1 MSQFIQPLVSADP
14 EVAGLL
20 EAELERQRNSIELI
34 ASENFTSR
42 SVLECL
48 GSIATNKYSEGQ
60 IGKRYY
66 GGNEVIDKLESL
78 ACSRALMAFGLDS
91 GMWGVN
97 VQPYSGSVAN
107 AAVYLGILK
116 PGDTLMG
123 LDLPSGGHLTHG
135 YRTPTKGISSSG
147 IYYNSVAYK
156 VKEDGKIDYDEMD
169 RLVDE
174 ARPRL
179 IICGASAYP
188 YDFEY
193 ERFRAAADRVGAYLM
208 ADIAHIAGFVATG
221 LMRSPFD
228 FCDIVTTTTHKTLRG
243 PRAGMIFYKVGL
255 KTAIEGGVFPG
266 LQGGPHE
273 NQIAAIATQMREVAT
288 PDFKD
293 YMVQVR
299 KNARVLSTELRKL
312 GYTVTNTD
320 NHLFLLDLRPQGLT
334 GAQAERALELSGIS
348 VNKNMI
354 YGDKSALRPS
364 GLRIGTPAVTSR
376 GMKEKDMVFIANYIH
391 DALGCAQRI
400 VEAQEALAG
409 KFTKE
414 ELDRLFT
421 DSKEF
426 TFINGYVRDF
436 MRTKPFYEFFYCE

>member
-1 MSQFIQPLVSADP
+1 MSQFIHSLAVADP
-14 EVAGLL
+14 EVASLL
-20 EAELERQRNSIELI
+20 DAELDRQRNSIELI

-42 SVLECL
+42 AVLECL
-48 GSIATNKYSEGQ
+48 GSVATNKYAEGQ

-78 ACSRALMAFGLDS
+78 AVERALAAFSLGS
-91 GMWGVN
+91 GWGVN

-107 AAVYLGILK
+107 AAVYLGLLK

-147 IYYNSVAYK
+147 IYYNSVAYR
-156 VKEDGKIDYDEMD
+156 VGADGLIDYDEMD

-174 ARPRL
+174 ARPKL

-188 YDFEY
+188 YDFIY

-221 LMRSPFD
+221 LMRSPFE

-288 PDFKD
+288 ED
-293 YMVQVR
+293 YKVYMSQVR
-299 KNARVLSTELRKL
+299 ENARALAAALNDL
-312 GYTVTNTD
+312 GYNVTKTD
-320 NHLFLLDLRPQGLT
+320 NHLFLLDLKSKGIS

-354 YGDKSALRPS
+354 YGDKSAFRPS

-376 GMKEKDMVFIANYIH
+376 GLLEVDMRGIAQYIN
-391 DALGCAQRI
+391 DAIVTAQRL
-400 VEAQEALAG
+400 VMAQDEMGG

-414 ELDRLFT
+414 ELDRIFT
-421 DSKEF
+421 ESEDFKYIREC
-426 TFINGYVRDF
+426 VRRF
-436 MRTKPFYEFFYCE
+436 MKLKPFYEFSLSE

>member
-1 MSQFIQPLVSADP
+1 MSQFRLPLCYTDP
-14 EVAGLL
+14 EVTALL
-20 EAELERQRNSIELI
+20 DAELDRQRNSIELI

-42 SVLECL
+42 AVLECL
-48 GSIATNKYSEGQ
+48 GSVATNKYSEGQ

-78 ACSRALMAFGLDS
+78 AVARALTAFHLDS
-91 GMWGVN
+91 GTWGVN

-156 VKEDGKIDYDEMD
+156 VGADGLIDYDEMD

-174 ARPRL
+174 ARPKL

-188 YDFEY
+188 YDFIY

-221 LMRSPFD
+221 LMRSPFE

-288 PDFKD
+288 EEYKQ
-293 YMVQVR
+293 YMAQVR
-299 KNARVLSTELRKL
+299 ANARALTAELKDI
-312 GYTVTNTD
+312 GYTVTETD
-320 NHLFLLDLRPQGLT
+320 NHLFLLDLRNKGLT

-376 GMKEKDMVFIANYIH
+376 GLLEVDMGGVAQYIN
-391 DALGCAQRI
+391 DAIVTAQRL
-400 VEAQEALAG
+400 VMAQESLGG

-414 ELDRLFT
+414 ELDRIFT
-421 DSKEF
+421 ESEDFKYISECVRR
-426 TFINGYVRDF
+426 FI
-436 MRTKPFYEFFYCE
+436 RTKPFYEFFYSE